1 MADPRKKPMA
11 KKRPPKAPG
20 PPDAYIIFERMII
33 PEQNAALLTWVTTFI
48 QQGLKH
54 VAVAISSP
62 GGGVP
67 AAFALYNTLRG
78 LPMHVTMH
86 NVGIV
91 SSAANVVFV
100 AGDTRVASADAS
112 FNFHAPT
119 VTLDGDFDVTALR
132 QNADDLETG
141 EQRTRLVLAE
151 RTRMSGS
158 RIDALK
164 RNSETLDAGQAAK
177 LGLISTTAAFQVPE
191 GVPVVTV

>member
-1 MADPRKKPMA
+1 MAETTKPAA
-11 KKRPPKAPG
+11 KKQMAKAPG
-20 PPDAYIIFERMII
+20 LPEAYIIFERMII
-33 PEQNAALLTWVTTFI
+33 PEQNAALMTYMTTFI
-48 QQGLKH
+48 QQGVKH

-67 AAFALYNTLRG
+67 ASLALYNTLRG
-78 LPMHVTMH
+78 LPVHVTMH
-86 NVGIV
+86 NVGMV

-100 AGDTRVASADAS
+100 GGDTRVASPDAS

-119 VTLDGDFDVTALR
+119 VTLDGDFDVRALR

-151 RTRMSGS
+151 RTAMSGS

-164 RNSETLDAGQAAK
+164 RNSETLNAGQAVE

-191 GVPVVTV
+191 GVPIVTV

>member
-1 MADPRKKPMA
+1 M
-11 KKRPPKAPG
+11 
-20 PPDAYIIFERMII
+20 Y
-33 PEQNAALLTWVTTFI
+33 
-48 QQGLKH
+48 
-54 VAVAISSP
+54 
-62 GGGVP
+62 
-67 AAFALYNTLRG
+67 
-78 LPMHVTMH
+78 VTMH

-100 AGDTRVASADAS
+100 AGDTRLASPDAS

-141 EQRTRLVLAE
+141 EQRTRLVLAK
-151 RTRMSGS
+151 RTGMGGS

-164 RNSETLDAGQAAK
+164 RDSETLDAGQAAE

-191 GVPVVTV
+191 GVPIVTV